1 MMTAIIQNENRWD
14 VTGDIGMDNANSLLI
29 SSKRLTLT
37 DKAVIDFAKV
47 GEVDTSAVSLM
58 LEWQRRAV
66 AENKQIT
73 FVNLPKNLTS
83 LTALY
88 GVTAL
93 IES

>member
-1 MMTAIIQNENRWD
+1 MAAIIQNENHWD
-14 VTGDIGMDNANSLLI
+14 VAGDIAMDNANELLV
-29 SSKRLTLT
+29 SSQRLTLN
-37 DKAVIDFAKV
+37 DQAVIDFSEV

-66 AENKQIT
+66 AENKKIT

-88 GVTAL
+88 GVTL
-93 IES
+93 LFN

>member
-1 MMTAIIQNENRWD
+1 MMTTVIQNGARWD
-14 VTGDIGMDNANSLLI
+14 ITGDIGMDNANSLLV
-29 SSKRLTLT
+29 SSKRLVLA
-37 DKAVIDFAKV
+37 DQAVIDFAKV
-47 GEVDTSAVSLM
+47 GDVDTSAVSLM

-66 AENKQIT
+66 VEQKQIK

-93 IES
+93 ID

>member
-1 MMTAIIQNENRWD
+1 MMTTVIQNGARWD
-14 VTGDIGMDNANSLLI
+14 ITGDIGMDNANSLLV
-29 SSKRLTLT
+29 SSKRLVLA
-37 DKAVIDFAKV
+37 DQAVVDFAKV
-47 GEVDTSAVSLM
+47 GDVDTSAVSLM

-66 AENKQIT
+66 VEQKQIK

-93 IES
+93 ID

>member
-1 MMTAIIQNENRWD
+1 MMTAIIQNANRWD
-14 VTGDIGMDNANSLLI
+14 VTGDIGMDNANSLLV
-29 SSKRLTLT
+29 SSKSLVLVDDT
-37 DKAVIDFAKV
+37 VIDFAQV

-66 AENKQIT
+66 AENKRVT
-73 FVNLPKNLTS
+73 FENLPKNLTS

-93 IES
+93 IS

>member
-1 MMTAIIQNENRWD
+1 MMTAITQNENCWN
-14 VTGDIGMDNANSLLI
+14 VSGDIGMDNANTLLV
-29 SSKRLTLT
+29 SSKRLALA
-37 DKAVIDFAKV
+37 DEAVIDFAQV

-66 AENKQIT
+66 TENKQIT
-73 FVNLPKNLTS
+73 FVNLPKNLTT

-93 IES
+93 TN

>member
-1 MMTAIIQNENRWD
+1 MMTTVIQNENRWD
-14 VTGDIGMDNANSLLI
+14 VTGDIGMDNANTLLV
-29 SSKRLTLT
+29 SSKRLVLA
-37 DKAVIDFAKV
+37 DQAVIDFAKV
-47 GEVDTSAVSLM
+47 GEADTSAVSLM

-66 AENKQIT
+66 AEKKQIK

-93 IES
+93 ID

>member
-1 MMTAIIQNENRWD
+1 MMTAIIQNEKRWD
-14 VTGDIGMDNANSLLI
+14 VTGDIGMDNANSLLV

-37 DKAVIDFAKV
+37 DEAVIDFAKV
-47 GEVDTSAVSLM
+47 GEVDTSTVSLM
-58 LEWQRRAV
+58 LEWQRSAV

>member
-1 MMTAIIQNENRWD
+1 MTAIIQNEKRWD
-14 VTGDIGMDNANSLLI
+14 VTGDIGMDNANSLLV

-37 DKAVIDFAKV
+37 DEAVIDFAKV
-47 GEVDTSAVSLM
+47 GEVDTSTVSLM

-88 GVTAL
+88 GVT
-93 IES
+93 

>member
-1 MMTAIIQNENRWD
+1 MTTVIQNEARWD
-14 VTGDIGMDNANSLLI
+14 ITGDIGMDNANSLLV
-29 SSKRLTLT
+29 SSKRLVLA
-37 DKAVIDFAKV
+37 DQAVIDFAKV

-66 AENKQIT
+66 VEQKQIK

-93 IES
+93 ID